1 MRTRKLELGTR
12 NLIGARVTQLRL
24 ARGMKQVELLAQ
36 LQLRGVDLSIPALSL
51 LEGQRRPVSD
61 IELYALAEI
70 LGVSADELLGR
81 TSVEHGAFM
90 DYYAIGQRVRKF
102 RTSQHLSQEQLAE
115 PVNISTTHMSHIETG
130 NTKLSLQ
137 VFCDLASAL
146 HVSADDLLF
155 DGRPSGKAVCTQEI
169 ANLLSRCSPSQAQV
183 LKDLLFAAKQS
194 MDSYMP

>member
-1 MRTRKLELGTR
+1 
-12 NLIGARVTQLRL
+12 
-24 ARGMKQVELLAQ
+24 
-36 LQLRGVDLSIPALSL
+36 
-51 LEGQRRPVSD
+51 
-61 IELYALAEI
+61 
-70 LGVSADELLGR
+70 
-81 TSVEHGAFM
+81 M
-90 DYYAIGQRVRKF
+90 DYYAIGQRVRRF
-102 RTSQHLSQEQLAE
+102 RKSQNLSQEQLAE

-169 ANLLSRCSPSQAQV
+169 VNLLSRCSPSQARV